1 MLTQVHELSEM
12 LFKVQSGK
20 VGDEFANLLMEAE
33 GDFVS
38 DEWQDNGDNIFGGA
52 A

>member
-20 VGDEFANLLMEAE
+20 VGEEFGNLLLEAE
-33 GDFVS
+33 GDFVA
-38 DEWQDNGDNIFGGA
+38 DEWQDNDDNGFGGA

>member
-20 VGDEFANLLMEAE
+20 VGDEFGALLMEAE
-33 GDFVS
+33 EDFVA
-38 DEWQDNGDNIFGGA
+38 DEWQINGDHCFGGA